1 MQKWKSERMRKTPE
15 KWPMTIAVRI
25 DVTPVLFKFFFVSE
39 KPSETLFFILGK
51 KYWSKIKG

>member
-1 MQKWKSERMRKTPE
+1 MRKTPE

-39 KPSETLFFILGK
+39 KPSESLFFILGK